1 MTFFRPL
8 LCGLALLCLSGQ
20 WAAARAAE
28 TRHVLLIASYHAGL
42 AWTDGQ
48 VNGLRD
54 GLREGLDKVELHVEY
69 LDTKRVAPTPALYE
83 RIAGLF
89 DEKYRQIK
97 LDLVVAQDDD
107 ALDFALQQRLPGRL
121 LNGLPIVFSGVAGH
135 RTDALTQ
142 EPAITGVFD
151 DADIGSNIIFLKK
164 IRPGLE
170 RVVFVHDQSRTGLA
184 QMRGVEALASNFPDL
199 RFEFLSGQPVRGIQL
214 RLGTLDEK
222 SAVILLTF
230 NQDADGRVLSHEE
243 ASALWAEA
251 SPVPVIA
258 KEDGMLARGVLGGLV
273 VASRQ
278 QGMWAAESV
287 RRVLNG
293 VDPKRLPMAGG
304 ITTPIFDDA
313 QVKRFQIADAQLP
326 AGSEIRNRPRPLHE
340 THPREFWL
348 LIALVASLG
357 AIIALPL
364 LFGRRSR
371 LAQVEVARNERN
383 YREILGA
390 TNEAI
395 FIQNLDGRIIE
406 VNSSFSRLYGFA
418 ESDAPALSI
427 ADLSSNVPPYSPA
440 EAAVFFERAQ
450 KEGSQLFEWHARHK
464 NGALF
469 WVEVALRKAEIGGEP
484 RLVAAVRE
492 IELRKQA
499 EQKILQ
505 INEDLERRVDER
517 TAALVKAGKEVQ
529 VAMTQLAKSERLAS
543 LGSLVAGVAHELN
556 TPLGNANTV
565 SSALRDRVAEFNLT
579 VQDGTVRRSLLDRF
593 TQDCSEASAMIER
606 NITRANDLIQSFKQ
620 VAVDQTSIR
629 RRSFDLREVLCEVLD
644 TLHPR
649 LKRTEH
655 MVDVRVPQGIIL
667 DSYPGPLDQV
677 IANFVHN
684 SVVHGFGD
692 EMAGCITINAWC
704 DGDEVVLDYADD
716 GRGMSEAVAARAF
729 DPFFTTRLGTGGS
742 GLGLY
747 IVHNIVS
754 TVLGGSMTLET
765 APGEGVRY
773 TLRLP
778 LTAPMQA
785 EHLAT

>member
-1 MTFFRPL
+1 MNALRPL
-8 LCGLALLCLSGQ
+8 LAGLFLLLISGQ

-28 TRHVLLIASYHAGL
+28 TRHVLLIASYHSGL

-48 VNGLRD
+48 ISGLRD
-54 GLREGLDKVELHVEY
+54 GLREGLDTIDLHVEY
-69 LDTKRVAPTPALYE
+69 LDTKRVAPTLVFYE
-83 RIAGLF
+83 RMAGLLT
-89 DEKYRQIK
+89 EKYRQVK

-121 LNGLPIVFSGVAGH
+121 LHGLPIVFSGVAGH
-135 RTDALTQ
+135 RADALAQ

-151 DADIGSNIIFLKK
+151 DADIGSNIGFLQK
-164 IRPGLE
+164 IRPGLQ

-184 QMRGVEALASNFPDL
+184 QMRGVEALAGSFPDL

-214 RLGTLDEK
+214 RLGALDEK

-243 ASALWAEA
+243 ASALWAKA

-258 KEDGMLARGVLGGLV
+258 KEDGMLAPGVLGGLV

-278 QGMWAAESV
+278 QGMWAAENV
-287 RRVLNG
+287 RRVLHG
-293 VDPKRLPMAGG
+293 VEPKRIPMAGG
-304 ITTPIFDDA
+304 ITAPIFDDV
-313 QVKRFQIADAQLP
+313 QLKRFQIADTQLP
-326 AGSEIRNRPRPLHE
+326 AGSEIRNRSRSLRE

-357 AIIALPL
+357 AIIALL
-364 LFGRRSR
+364 LAFGRRSR
-371 LAQVEVARNERN
+371 LAQADVARSERN

-395 FIQNLDGRIIE
+395 FIQRPDGRIIE

-418 ESDAPALSI
+418 ESDAPTLSI
-427 ADLSSNVPPYSPA
+427 EDLSSNVPPYSPD
-440 EAAVFFERAQ
+440 EAAVFFNRVQ
-450 KEGSQLFEWHARHK
+450 TEGPQLFEWHARHK
-464 NGALF
+464 DGSLF

-505 INEDLERRVDER
+505 LNEDLERRVEER
-517 TAALVKAGKEVQ
+517 TAALVKASKEVQ

-565 SSALRDRVAEFNLT
+565 SSALRDRVSEFNLSI
-579 VQDGTVRRSLLDRF
+579 QDGTLRRSLLDRF
-593 TQDCSEASAMIER
+593 TKDCTEASAMIER
-606 NITRANDLIQSFKQ
+606 NIGRANDLISSFKQ

-629 RRSFDLREVLCEVLD
+629 RRPFDLREVLCEVLD

-655 MVDVRVPQGIIL
+655 TVDVRVPQGIIL

-684 SVVHGFGD
+684 SVVHGFGE
-692 EMAGCITINAWC
+692 EMAGCITISARC
-704 DGDEVVLDYADD
+704 EGDEVILDYADD
-716 GRGMSEAVAARAF
+716 GRGMSQAVAARAF

-747 IVHNIVS
+747 IVHNIVN
-754 TVLGGSMTLET
+754 TILGGTMTLET
-765 APGEGVRY
+765 APGEGVHY
-773 TLRLP
+773 TLHLP
-778 LTAPMQA
+778 LTAPMQP
-785 EHLAT
+785 EHVG